1 MDFITSDTH
10 FLHANSLN
18 FEGCALRKS
27 LYKTEEEMNEGIIR
41 QWNKQARPNDTIFV
55 LGDIACATDKKIAH
69 NLPGILERLNGHII
83 LVRGNHDTPTTL
95 KIMAEYGHT
104 VLDYYEYKMNKQ
116 LMCMSH
122 YPFAAWNKQRYGSC
136 QAFGH
141 CHGGF
146 AGVGRQ
152 MDVGWDN
159 WARLLTVNEVFN
171 LLMAIPVHITER
183 W

>member
-1 MDFITSDTH
+1 
-10 FLHANSLN
+10 
-18 FEGCALRKS
+18 
-27 LYKTEEEMNEGIIR
+27 
-41 QWNKQARPNDTIFV
+41 
-55 LGDIACATDKKIAH
+55 
-69 NLPGILERLNGHII
+69 
-83 LVRGNHDTPTTL
+83 
-95 KIMAEYGHT
+95 MAEHGH
-104 VLDYYEYKMNKQ
+104 VVCDYYEYKMNKQ

-159 WARLLTVNEVFN
+159 WARLLTVNEVFD
-171 LLMAIPVHITER
+171 LLMAIPVHITEH

>member
-41 QWNKQARPNDTIFV
+41 QWNKQ
-55 LGDIACATDKKIAH
+55 
-69 NLPGILERLNGHII
+69 
-83 LVRGNHDTPTTL
+83 
-95 KIMAEYGHT
+95 
-104 VLDYYEYKMNKQ
+104 
-116 LMCMSH
+116 
-122 YPFAAWNKQRYGSC
+122 RYGSC

-159 WARLLTVNEVFN
+159 WARLLTVNEVFD
-171 LLMAIPVHITER
+171 LLMAIPVHITEH